1 MYQVKIDGELI
12 TVTQQDLDHLDAAKN
27 GEGYHL
33 LENNQSYK
41 IADIKTGRDPKTG
54 SLTVD
59 HKRFAF
65 EILDS
70 YDQLVESMGLNVI
83 ASSAAND
90 ISAPMPGL
98 ILDIM
103 VTEGDTIKA
112 GDSILI
118 LEAMKMEN
126 VIKSEGA
133 GIVKSVNNKIGETV
147 EKGRVIIELES
158 ASA

>member
-12 TVTQQDLDHLDAAKN
+12 TVTQKDLDNLDAIKK
-27 GEGYHL
+27 GDGYHL
-33 LENNQSYK
+33 LEDNKSFK
-41 IADIKTGRDPKTG
+41 IANIKTGRDPKTG

-59 HKRFAF
+59 NKRFAF

-103 VTEGDTIKA
+103 VKEGDTINA

-158 ASA
+158 ASE